1 MLSRSRQINRV
12 GRGFG
17 EGGSRNPEVSTG
29 YFVAMLSHTE
39 LRSVEDF
46 GHMEVDGSQKV
57 VYLLF
62 NSNFQCSFLRAPL

>member
-29 YFVAMLSHTE
+29 YFLAVLSHTK

-46 GHMEVDGSQKV
+46 GHMAVDGSQEV
-57 VYLLF
+57 GYLLC
-62 NSNFQCSFLRAPL
+62 NLKLQCSFLRAPR